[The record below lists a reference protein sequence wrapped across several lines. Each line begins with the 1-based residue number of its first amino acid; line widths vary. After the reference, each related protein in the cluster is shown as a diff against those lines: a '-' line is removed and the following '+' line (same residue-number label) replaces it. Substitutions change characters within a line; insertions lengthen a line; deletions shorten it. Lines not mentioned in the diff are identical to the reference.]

1 MSRRHSRN
9 GEDNSLGI
17 VAEPYWGREQTKVKH
32 EMLRRYLA
40 PAARIIGTFAD
51 CFVYVD
57 CCSGPWN
64 TATEDLSDT
73 SFSIAVKELREA
85 RDYLVTRNRNVKF
98 RCLFIEKEAEPFARL
113 AEFCNSV
120 NDLSVT
126 ALQADFTDNLD
137 YILRFVGARRNTF
150 TFFFID
156 PTGWSPLALGKIG
169 RLLKHK
175 PSEVL
180 INFMTSH
187 IKRFIESSDLGTA
200 FGPEYMQKVMGLNGQ
215 ERDDLSAY
223 SFADE
228 IRKSYPFT
236 CTSVVLNPL
245 RDQTHF
251 HLIYGTHN
259 LRGVAKFKEAEKAC
273 FGIMQA
279 VRIDA
284 KHRQEVLGGQQ
295 ELFDATPEHDRYVQQ
310 LRIHYLQQ
318 AGDALREARSQHGT
332 ISNEEA
338 WKISSKYPLVWK
350 SDLCNLLR
358 S

>member
-1 MSRRHSRN
+1 M
-9 GEDNSLGI
+9 GI
-17 VAEPYWGREQTKVKH
+17 VAEPYWGREQTRVKH
-32 EMLRRYLA
+32 EMLQRYLA

-51 CFVYVD
+51 SFVYVD

-73 SFSIAVKELREA
+73 SFSIAVEELRKA
-85 RDYLVTRNRNVKF
+85 RDYFAAKNRNVDF
-98 RCLFIEKEAEPFARL
+98 RCLFIEKEAEPFAKL
-113 AEFCNSV
+113 QEFCNSV
-120 NDLSVT
+120 NGLSVT

-137 YILRFVGARRNTF
+137 DIFRFIGARRKTF

-215 ERDDLSAY
+215 VRDDLAAY

-228 IRKSYPFT
+228 IRRFYPFT
-236 CTSVVLNPL
+236 CTSVVINPL

-259 LRGVAKFKEAEKAC
+259 LRGVEKFKEAEKGC
-273 FGIMQA
+273 FGVMEA

-284 KHRQEVLGGQQ
+284 RHRQEALGGQQ
-295 ELFDATPEHDRYVQQ
+295 ELFDATPQHDRYVQE
-310 LRIHYLQQ
+310 LRSHYLQQ
-318 AGDALREARSQHGT
+318 AGNALCEARSQHGT
-332 ISNEEA
+332 ISDEEA
-338 WKISSKYPLVWK
+338 FKIASQYPLVWK
-350 SDLCNLLR
+350 NDLRNLLR
-358 S
+358 L